1 MNYIV
6 TNLPTLEKN
15 LSFTFTN
22 DVVRDDYFR
31 IKVDSEDILEAAT
44 KALEILSNET
54 NEISLNDVMFV
65 YDEDSVQ
72 DNNPFCVE
80 TKLILSNAGLYNQAN
95 KF

>member
-1 MNYIV
+1 MQYLV

-15 LSFTFTN
+15 LTITFAS
-22 DVVRDDYFR
+22 DVIRDDYFR

-44 KALEILSNET
+44 KALEIVGEESD
-54 NEISLNDVMFV
+54 EICLNDIMFV
-65 YDEDSVQ
+65 YDEDSVK

-80 TKLILSNAGLYNQAN
+80 TKLILCNLGLYNQAN

>member
-6 TNLPTLEKN
+6 TNLPTLNKN

-22 DVVRDDYFR
+22 DVIRNDYFR
-31 IKVDSEDILEAAT
+31 IKVDSKDILEAAT
-44 KALEILSNET
+44 KALEILSTET

-80 TKLILSNAGLYNQAN
+80 TKLILSNAGLHYLSNN
-95 KF
+95 F